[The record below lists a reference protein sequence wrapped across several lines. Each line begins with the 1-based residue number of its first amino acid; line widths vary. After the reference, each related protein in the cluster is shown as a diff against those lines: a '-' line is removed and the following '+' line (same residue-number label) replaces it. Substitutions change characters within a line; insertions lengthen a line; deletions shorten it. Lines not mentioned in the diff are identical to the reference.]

1 MRLSSLSRK
10 LKLKPSELE
19 LFYENKGIELL
30 ASSNSKLS
38 DEQIKIALEYYD
50 FQEEEEVVIDNSA
63 HLDQSSDHELII
75 SQDLEIK
82 SNAEDTVAFDIEETK
97 LEGVEIIEVKEK
109 LKPFNDDDLS
119 SDKEIVK
126 TSDTDVTIKKT
137 DENIEVIK
145 APVIKLKGLTVK
157 GKIELTPGKVKEKS
171 SNVAKKIS
179 PNSHNSK
186 TKKITSNSFNPLDEA
201 RKKKAEK
208 ERELRKKR
216 ADQLKK
222 EKRARYLKEH
232 PPRKEPVKKK
242 LNKKVKK
249 KSTVHMS
256 TPAPTNIPSQ
266 SAVIPQKESNL
277 FQRIWQWLNT
287 Y

>member
-109 LKPFNDDDLS
+109 LKPLNDDDLS

-242 LNKKVKK
+242 LNKKAKK

>member
-242 LNKKVKK
+242 LNKKAKK
-249 KSTVHMS
+249 KIYGSYECTC
-256 TPAPTNIPSQ
+256 AN
-266 SAVIPQKESNL
+266 
-277 FQRIWQWLNT
+277 
-287 Y
+287 

>member
-256 TPAPTNIPSQ
+256 APAPTNIPSQ

>member
-50 FQEEEEVVIDNSA
+50 LQEEEEVVIDNSA

-201 RKKKAEK
+201 RKKKTEK

-242 LNKKVKK
+242 LNKKAKK

>member
-50 FQEEEEVVIDNSA
+50 LQEEEEVVIDNSA

-97 LEGVEIIEVKEK
+97 LKGVEIIEVKEK

-242 LNKKVKK
+242 LNKKAKK

>member
-50 FQEEEEVVIDNSA
+50 FQEEKEVVIDNSA

-256 TPAPTNIPSQ
+256 APAPTNIPSQ

>member
-50 FQEEEEVVIDNSA
+50 LQEEEEVVIDNSA

-157 GKIELTPGKVKEKS
+157 GKIELTPGKVKEKP

-242 LNKKVKK
+242 LNKKAKK

>member
-126 TSDTDVTIKKT
+126 TSDTDVTINKT

-256 TPAPTNIPSQ
+256 APAPTNIPSQ